1 MEMGKVRGY
10 VPAGVLWLTFF
21 CSIIFP
27 LAVSAQVVITGTVKD
42 GVSQSP
48 LYLAT
53 VLDKSTGEAALTDSS
68 GFYLINAKGG
78 DTITYSFIGF
88 YTKSY
93 VIPSRLT
100 RIIHEV
106 GLIPRSHTLT
116 EVEIKALT
124 PYERDSLDRI
134 ETFSHYLDQP
144 KTPLVSSNAHSV
156 YDVPNPNYNDAFGIS
171 LNPFTFFSKKNREK
185 RHFGKMYP
193 GFEKQAFINSR
204 YTPDLVHQLTG
215 LGGDS
220 LALFLYKFRP
230 SYELARTAS
239 DLVFWS
245 WIKIQYQSWINK
257 KHP

>member
-1 MEMGKVRGY
+1 MEKGKVSGY
-10 VPAGVLWLTFF
+10 VHGINLWPIFF
-21 CSIIFP
+21 CCIIFP
-27 LAVSAQVVITGTVKD
+27 FAVNAQVVITGTVKD

-53 VLDKSTGEAALTDSS
+53 VSDKSTGEAALTDSS
-68 GFYLINAKGG
+68 GFYHINTQGG

-93 VIPSRLT
+93 VIPLRLT
-100 RIIHEV
+100 RIIHDVE
-106 GLIPRSHTLT
+106 LIPRSHTLT
-116 EVEIKALT
+116 EVEIKALS

-144 KTPLVSSNAHSV
+144 KTPLISSNAHSV

-185 RHFGKMYP
+185 RHFGKMFP
-193 GFEKQAFINSR
+193 KFEKQAFINSR
-204 YTPDLVHQLTG
+204 YTPELVHKLTG
-215 LGGDS
+215 LTGDS
-220 LALFLYKFRP
+220 LSLFLFKFQP
-230 SYELARTAS
+230 SYELVRTAS

-245 WIKIQYQSWINK
+245 WIKIQYSSWIK
-257 KHP
+257 LK

>member
-1 MEMGKVRGY
+1 MGKVRRY
-10 VPAGVLWLTFF
+10 VPAGTLRLTFF

-27 LAVSAQVVITGTVKD
+27 FAVRAQVVITGTVKD

-68 GFYLINAKGG
+68 GFYRINAKDG

-93 VIPSRLT
+93 VIPLRLI
-100 RIIHEV
+100 RIIHDVE
-106 GLIPRSHTLT
+106 LIPRSHTLT

-134 ETFSHYLDQP
+134 ETFRHYLDQP
-144 KTPLVSSNAHSV
+144 KTPFVSSNAHSV

-171 LNPFTFFSKKNREK
+171 LSPFTFFSKKNKERRK
-185 RHFGKMYP
+185 FDKMYP
-193 GFEKQAFINSR
+193 KIEKQDFINSR
-204 YTPDLVHQLTG
+204 YTPALVHKLTG
-215 LGGDS
+215 LTGDS
-220 LALFLYKFRP
+220 LSLFLFKFRP
-230 SYELARTAS
+230 SYELTRVAS

-257 KHP
+257 KHL